1 MLEERGLIIDVGR
14 WVLNESCREAAA
26 WQARGHRASISVNV
40 SMRQLESDQLLDDVH
55 DALVASDL
63 DPALLILE
71 VTESSL
77 MRDSVAT
84 VARLN
89 LLKQL
94 GVKIAIDDFGTGYS
108 SLAYLRQFP
117 VDVLKIDRSFVA
129 DMSRSPDA
137 AALVHTLIE
146 LGRTL
151 GLVTLAEGIE
161 THEQLEGLRAE
172 HCDQGQGFLYS
183 GPIDAGEMA
192 ALLDIVRA
200 GRAGHRRGPGPRAAL
215 RSPGRPRRAG
225 ATLPWPAGRA
235 CTDAG
240 VGGRAA
246 STRRRTLR
254 RAGCRW

>member
-1 MLEERGLIIDVGR
+1 MLEERGLIVDVGR
-14 WVLNESCREAAA
+14 WVLYESCREAAA
-26 WQARGHRASISVNV
+26 WHRQGHDTSIWVNV
-40 SMRQLESDQLLDDVH
+40 SMRQLDSDQLLDDVR
-55 DALVASDL
+55 DALAAHDL
-63 DPALLILE
+63 DPATLILE

-117 VDVLKIDRSFVA
+117 VDILKIDRTFVA

-137 AALVHTLIE
+137 AALIHTLVE

-161 THEQLEGLRAE
+161 THEQLEGLRGE
-172 HCDQGQGFLYS
+172 LCDQGQGFLFS
-183 GPIDAGEMA
+183 GPVNAAEMA
-192 ALLDIVRA
+192 ALLDTAQA
-200 GRAGHRRGPGPRAAL
+200 GQPPAAVGA
-215 RSPGRPRRAG
+215 SPGRPGAATPRSSSPARRHAATRQPTTGRSG
-225 ATLPWPAGRA
+225 AH
-235 CTDAG
+235 
-240 VGGRAA
+240 
-246 STRRRTLR
+246 
-254 RAGCRW
+254 

>member
-1 MLEERGLIIDVGR
+1 MLEERGLIVDVGR
-14 WVLNESCREAAA
+14 WVLHEACREAAA
-26 WQARGHRASISVNV
+26 WHRLGHRISISVNV
-40 SMRQLESDQLLDDVH
+40 SMRQLDSDQLVDDVRE
-55 DALVASDL
+55 ALLAYGL
-63 DPALLILE
+63 DPAMLILE

-117 VDVLKIDRSFVA
+117 VDVLKIDRSFVS

-137 AALVHTLIE
+137 AALIHTLVE

-161 THEQLEGLRAE
+161 THEQLEGLRRE
-172 HCDQGQGFLYS
+172 RCDLGQGFLFS
-183 GPIDAGEMA
+183 GPIDGTEMT
-192 ALLDIVRA
+192 ALLDTAQA
-200 GRAGHRRGPGPRAAL
+200 GEPGIPPPSVGLRWERQRRGHPGTA
-215 RSPGRPRRAG
+215 PRRA
-225 ATLPWPAGRA
+225 PSS
-235 CTDAG
+235 
-240 VGGRAA
+240 GRAA
-246 STRRRTLR
+246 GRRR
-254 RAGCRW
+254 